1 MANENRSVNQV
12 TDPNVHTVASYNMS
26 FASDLGKPWGS
37 EKHFIHDS
45 LKRAAALGLDDS
57 NRAAFKR
64 AAALG
69 LDDSD
74 RSSWERAAQLVRH
87 FWMNEKNS
95 SAMGFQ
101 EMNTSTKLD
110 KIGDPFAGGDR
121 RLQEIL
127 SGLGLEFYSA
137 NVESPYGFPT
147 VVTAWKKDKLGEIM
161 SNKEGN
167 IKKPYK
173 YVADLGKD
181 GEFSLNKVNIGRPI
195 SIVHTTKGF
204 TLINLH
210 GPNVS
215 AQSHTHNMIEL
226 RKAIN
231 THVNRFVRRHNIR
244 LNPNKLFIMGDFND
258 PFNAINREHP
268 LLIDRTRSLLHYNTE
283 ADGMK
288 KVKSCCYNFNSAC
301 PVADLNPTNKR
312 VHKNVLENDIV
323 NNQGYQIMAD
333 EHECFIRE
341 SENPAI
347 NQRIWP
353 GTVKKD
359 ASDELDGKNITGLSV
374 GQRGHLAN
382 YQFTGDYVM
391 GANVIKSLQTYR
403 PAGFRQDV
411 SLESDH
417 EMVHA
422 TFTSE
427 SVSAQLS
434 GGARRTRHKK
444 NHKQRQTLHK
454 KNHKQRRTRHKKRH
468 VTHKR
473 A

>member
-1 MANENRSVNQV
+1 MSNENRAANRQN
-12 TDPNVHTVASYNMS
+12 DPNLHTVASYNMS

-45 LKRAAALGLDDS
+45 LKRAAALGLD
-57 NRAAFKR
+57 A
-64 AAALG
+64 
-69 LDDSD
+69 SD

-87 FWMNEKNS
+87 FWTKEKNS

-147 VVTAWKKDKLGEIM
+147 VVTVWKKDKLGEIM

-167 IKKPYK
+167 IKRPYK

-231 THVNRFVRRHNIR
+231 IHVNRFVRRHNIR

-268 LLIDRTRSLLHYNTE
+268 LLIDRTRSSLHYNTE
-283 ADGMK
+283 ADGTK

-301 PVADLNPTNKR
+301 PDTDLNPTNKR
-312 VHKNVLENDIV
+312 MEKNTMDNIFV
-323 NNQGYQIMAD
+323 NNQGHQIMAD

-341 SENPAI
+341 SDDAAI

-353 GTVKKD
+353 GTIKKN
-359 ASDELDGKNITGLSV
+359 ASNMLNGKSITELSV
-374 GQRGHLAN
+374 GERGHLKN

-391 GANVIKSLQTYR
+391 GANVVKSLQTYR
-403 PAGFRQDV
+403 PAEFRQDV

-417 EMVHA
+417 EMVYA

-427 SVSAQLS
+427 PVSGQVT
-434 GGARRTRHKK
+434 GGTRRKRQTRHKK
-444 NHKQRQTLHK
+444 HRTQNHRQRRTLHK
-454 KNHKQRRTRHKKRH
+454 KRRT
-468 VTHKR
+468 THKR
-473 A
+473 V

>member
-1 MANENRSVNQV
+1 MSNENRAANRQN
-12 TDPNVHTVASYNMS
+12 DPNLHTVASYNMS

-45 LKRAAALGLDDS
+45 LKRAAALGLD
-57 NRAAFKR
+57 AT
-64 AAALG
+64 
-69 LDDSD
+69 D

-147 VVTAWKKDKLGEIM
+147 VVTVWKKDKLGEIM

-173 YVADLGKD
+173 YVADLGRD
-181 GEFSLNKVNIGRPI
+181 GEFSLNKGNIGRPI

-268 LLIDRTRSLLHYNTE
+268 LLIDRTRTLLHYNTK
-283 ADGMK
+283 ADGTK

-301 PVADLNPTNKR
+301 PDADLNPTNKR
-312 VHKNVLENDIV
+312 MEKNIMDNIFV
-323 NNQGYQIMAD
+323 NNQGHQIMAD

-341 SENPAI
+341 SDDAAI

-353 GTVKKD
+353 GTIKKN
-359 ASDELDGKNITGLSV
+359 ASNMLNGKSITELSV
-374 GQRGHLAN
+374 GERGHLKN

-391 GANVIKSLQTYR
+391 GANVVESLQTYR

-417 EMVHA
+417 EMVYA

-427 SVSAQLS
+427 PVSGQVT
-434 GGARRTRHKK
+434 GGTRRKRQTRHKK
-444 NHKQRQTLHK
+444 HHTQH
-454 KNHKQRRTRHKKRH
+454 HKQRRTLHKKRRT
-468 VTHKR
+468 THKR